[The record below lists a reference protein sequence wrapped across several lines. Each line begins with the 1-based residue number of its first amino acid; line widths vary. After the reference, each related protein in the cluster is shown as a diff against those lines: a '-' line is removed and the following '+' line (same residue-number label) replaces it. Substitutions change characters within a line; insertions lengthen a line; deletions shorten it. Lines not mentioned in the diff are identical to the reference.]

1 MDDYISCRISDI
13 PCLQINPT
21 AEPKGTILLYHGW
34 ASNIENYLFFG
45 SLISH
50 WGYQVIVPELPYH
63 GERGKLDYF
72 DTEVLQKFFW
82 KVVLQGV
89 KEAEQI
95 TSELAKTARNIGM
108 IGHSCGG
115 FIAAGAFSKA
125 SQVLGAIVINGSCAW
140 VKFEE
145 LYREKDG
152 RQPLDTSEKLHLQ
165 HHDPISLL
173 DFQDKRALLVLHGK
187 EDRTV
192 PIDSQRYF
200 MEVNSNIPGEYLQF
214 VEYSGVNHH
223 ITLGMLQKSKEWL
236 DQRFNSSTT

>member
-1 MDDYISCRISDI
+1 MDDYISCRIAGF
-13 PCLQINPT
+13 PCLQMNP
-21 AEPKGTILLYHGW
+21 PIKSKGTIVLYHGW
-34 ASNIENYLFFG
+34 GSTIDHYLFFAT
-45 SLISH
+45 LISH
-50 WGYQVIVPELPYH
+50 WGYKVIVPELPYH

-72 DTEVLQKFFW
+72 DTEVLQQFFW

-89 KEAEQI
+89 QEAEQI
-95 TSELAKTARNIGM
+95 TSELFKTDKNIGI

-115 FIAAGAFSKA
+115 FIAAGAFSK
-125 SQVLGAIVINGSCAW
+125 SPQVLGAIVINGSCAW

-152 RQPLDTSEKLHLQ
+152 RQSLDPSERLHLQ

-173 DFQDKRALLVLHGK
+173 DFQDKRALLILHGK
-187 EDRTV
+187 EDRTI

-200 MEVNSNIPGEYLQF
+200 MEVNSNIPAEHLRF

-236 DQRFNSSTT
+236 DQHFG